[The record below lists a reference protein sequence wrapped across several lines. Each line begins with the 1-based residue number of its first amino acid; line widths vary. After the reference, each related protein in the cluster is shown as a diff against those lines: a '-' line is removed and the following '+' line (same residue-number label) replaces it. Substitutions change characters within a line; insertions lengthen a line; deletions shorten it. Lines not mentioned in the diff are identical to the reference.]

1 MSIPRR
7 IVITI
12 LSLGLSYY
20 TFFGLY
26 LYLNPRDV
34 HPAET
39 KEDARWIA
47 TSHSWTDR
55 TACKWVGI
63 CGGDHWRNQTR
74 WWRTSRHGKQT
85 PLQQSHTRNEDWQDP
100 QIGPSNWTKEERVRR
115 NIPQYVYDYAPLVH
129 LYSGEQFWPTD
140 IADHLHHITPKL
152 NYTSISEHS
161 PNLTHLAGLNEFN
174 KGKHVF
180 LTSIDDPEQAPDWL
194 KGERNIPRQSL
205 EQEDLRADARKDL
218 EFDVTVEGEVLDDV
232 GRREGWYEA
241 GEGNRHGLV
250 RRGAMPSSESDAR
263 ISAFD
268 VEAYHEAIQA
278 RDRHAWRHRKAG
290 KSDAPAVLVVVDKG
304 DGIVDA
310 FWFYFY
316 SFNLGNKVLNIR
328 FGNHV
333 GDWEHSMVRFQHGE
347 PKAVFLSEHNFGGAY
362 SYDAIE
368 KMGKRVSHSPYLSI
382 LKPPKSSSP
391 H

>member
-1 MSIPRR
+1 M
-7 IVITI
+7 
-12 LSLGLSYY
+12 
-20 TFFGLY
+20 
-26 LYLNPRDV
+26 RD
-34 HPAET
+34 
-39 KEDARWIA
+39 
-47 TSHSWTDR
+47 
-55 TACKWVGI
+55 
-63 CGGDHWRNQTR
+63 
-74 WWRTSRHGKQT
+74 
-85 PLQQSHTRNEDWQDP
+85 
-100 QIGPSNWTKEERVRR
+100 
-115 NIPQYVYDYAPLVH
+115 IPQYVYDYAPLVH

-140 IADHLHHITPKL
+140 IADHLYHVTPKL
-152 NYTSISEHS
+152 NYTTISKHS
-161 PNLTHLAGLNEFN
+161 PNLTHLARLNEFN
-174 KGKHVF
+174 NGKHVF
-180 LTSIDDPEQAPDWL
+180 LTSNDDPEQAPDWL

-205 EQEDLRADARKDL
+205 EPDNLRADARKDL
-218 EFDVTVEGEVLDDV
+218 EFDGTVEGEALDDV
-232 GRREGWYEA
+232 ARREGWYEV
-241 GEGNRHGLV
+241 GEGTRHGLV
-250 RRGAMPSSESDAR
+250 RRGAMPSSEAEAG

-278 RDRHAWRHRKAG
+278 RDRHAWRNRKAG
-290 KSDAPAVLVVVDKG
+290 KSDAPAVLIVIEKG

-368 KMGKRVSHSPYLSI
+368 KMGKRVSFPSSAFPL
-382 LKPPKSSSP
+382 PPITYPS